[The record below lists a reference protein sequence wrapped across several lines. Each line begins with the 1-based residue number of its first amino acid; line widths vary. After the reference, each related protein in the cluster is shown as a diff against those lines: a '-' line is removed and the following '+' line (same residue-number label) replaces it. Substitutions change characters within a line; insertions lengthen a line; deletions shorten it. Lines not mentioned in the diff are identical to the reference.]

1 MMSESSWLISAWK
14 ANVSV
19 SEAMAG
25 ETTFPDA
32 RRARRAGGGGGGG
45 LRAEEKCTRR
55 GFVGRRDG
63 TREGAERWGF
73 IWPDEGFSNVLPD
86 TGGRGAGGGV
96 D

>member
-1 MMSESSWLISAWK
+1 
-14 ANVSV
+14 
-19 SEAMAG
+19 
-25 ETTFPDA
+25 
-32 RRARRAGGGGGGG
+32 